1 MNADPLEQAV
11 AVVALMR
18 EGSRKWS
25 SLGDDILA
33 LGSASELLRGSTSG
47 QQELRLD
54 DSVATEHDVESAR
67 REVEGWAAEGINV
80 VPLGSPT
87 YPVNLRSV
95 SARPPAL
102 FVRGDLV
109 EADAGAIAIV
119 GSREASGD
127 RRNWAAAVAAACASK
142 GVTVVSGLAEGID
155 TAAHCGALEAGG
167 RTIGVLGSGLRQMY
181 PASNRDLAAKMAYSG
196 AVISQFW
203 PDQRP
208 SRTTFPRRNAVI
220 SGLSACVLVAE
231 GRQGSGTQIAAEAA
245 ARQGRPLL
253 VSEHLQGE
261 RWVAELQRKH
271 WVIGVADP
279 ADVTDKIAAIL
290 GQS

>member
-1 MNADPLEQAV
+1 MI
-11 AVVALMR
+11 ALMR
-18 EGSRKWS
+18 EGSRKRS

-33 LGSASELLRGSTSG
+33 LGSAGELLRGSISG
-47 QQELRLD
+47 QQELILD
-54 DSVATEHDVESAR
+54 ASGATELDVDSAR
-67 REVEGWAAEGINV
+67 REVEEWATEGITV
-80 VPLGSPT
+80 VPLSSPT
-87 YPVNLRSV
+87 YPANLQSV
-95 SARPPAL
+95 SARPTAL

-109 EADAGAIAIV
+109 EADAAAIAVI
-119 GSREASGD
+119 GSREASED

-208 SRTTFPRRNAVI
+208 SRTTFPMRNAVI

-231 GRQGSGTQIAAEAA
+231 GRQGSGTQIAAEVA

-253 VSEHLQGE
+253 VSEHLRGE
-261 RWVAELQRKH
+261 SWVAELQRKH
-271 WVIGVADP
+271 WVIEVADSVD
-279 ADVTDKIAAIL
+279 ATDAIAAVL
-290 GQS
+290 GQK